1 MRGSTDGC
9 DQELWNI
16 FHNELDLD
24 SNGHLDAE
32 ELTVALRKAGERVL
46 LTVCGTWSQID
57 GAAGVR
63 VSPSTLSDFMTC
75 LTASPHSHS
84 ISFQEFR
91 DFLLLLPRRV
101 STKEIYRFYEL
112 RKFLGDDGRGAARV
126 TMEGTLSRIT
136 HTGVELMASIL
147 HPLCTQVMSA

>member
-1 MRGSTDGC
+1 VAQPNGS

-32 ELTVALRKAGERVL
+32 ELTVALRKAGERIL
-46 LTVCGTWSQID
+46 LLLLVGTTSQLD
-57 GAAGVR
+57 YAAGVR
-63 VSPSTLSDFMTC
+63 VSPSTLSDFMTS
-75 LTASPHSHS
+75 LTASPISHS
-84 ISFQEFR
+84 INFQEFR

-136 HTGVELMASIL
+136 PRGSTL
-147 HPLCTQVMSA
+147 

>member
-1 MRGSTDGC
+1 MC

-32 ELTVALRKAGERVL
+32 ELTVALRKAGERIPPPF
-46 LTVCGTWSQID
+46 VCGTLFSIRRC
-57 GAAGVR
+57 GAGVR
-63 VSPSTLSDFMTC
+63 VSPSTLSDFMTS

-91 DFLLLLPRRV
+91 NFLLLLPRRV
-101 STKEIYRFYEL
+101 STKEIYRFYEV

-126 TMEGTLSRIT
+126 TMEGTLFRIAPRGST
-136 HTGVELMASIL
+136 L
-147 HPLCTQVMSA
+147 

>member
-1 MRGSTDGC
+1 LTLN
-9 DQELWNI
+9 QELWHI
-16 FHNELDLD
+16 FHSELDLD

-32 ELTVALRKAGERVL
+32 ELTVALQKAGEFAP
-46 LTVCGTWSQID
+46 LTLGWLYLNQMGLSELP
-57 GAAGVR
+57 
-63 VSPSTLSDFMTC
+63 VSPSMLSDFMIS

-84 ISFQEFR
+84 ISFEEFR

-126 TMEGTLSRIT
+126 TMEGACFVLFLPHRSW
-136 HTGVELMASIL
+136 SS
-147 HPLCTQVMSA
+147 PN

>member
-1 MRGSTDGC
+1 M
-9 DQELWNI
+9 
-16 FHNELDLD
+16 
-24 SNGHLDAE
+24 
-32 ELTVALRKAGERVL
+32 ALRKAGEL
-46 LTVCGTWSQID
+46 IFSSSEGSSQLE

-63 VSPSTLSDFMTC
+63 MSPSTLSNFMTS

-101 STKEIYRFYEL
+101 STKEIYRFYEM

-126 TMEGTLSRIT
+126 TMEGAC
-136 HTGVELMASIL
+136 VV
-147 HPLCTQVMSA
+147 P

>member
-1 MRGSTDGC
+1 VSVFSSLFVGTS
-9 DQELWNI
+9 
-16 FHNELDLD
+16 
-24 SNGHLDAE
+24 SHLDG
-32 ELTVALRKAGERVL
+32 V
-46 LTVCGTWSQID
+46 
-57 GAAGVR
+57 AGVR
-63 VSPSTLSDFMTC
+63 VSPSMLSDFMTS

-136 HTGVELMASIL
+136 PRGSTL
-147 HPLCTQVMSA
+147 

>member
-1 MRGSTDGC
+1 MLRTRKSVSLSFAPKNIGSTRRGLTDGR

-32 ELTVALRKAGERVL
+32 ELTVALRKAGERYFSP
-46 LTVCGTWSQID
+46 WPADSSQSD

-63 VSPSTLSDFMTC
+63 VSPSTLSDFMTS

-101 STKEIYRFYEL
+101 STKEIYRFYEV

-126 TMEGTLSRIT
+126 TMEGTD
-136 HTGVELMASIL
+136 VL
-147 HPLCTQVMSA
+147 H